1 MSNLY
6 ASPEIRAGADTCRS
20 TGLPDFEVDT
30 NSVAQLCHEC
40 HTRSSDVFG
49 RDEIV

>member
-6 ASPEIRAGADTCRS
+6 ASPEIRAGHDTCRS
-20 TGLPDFEVDT
+20 TGLPNFEVDPK
-30 NSVAQLCHEC
+30 SVAQLCHEC